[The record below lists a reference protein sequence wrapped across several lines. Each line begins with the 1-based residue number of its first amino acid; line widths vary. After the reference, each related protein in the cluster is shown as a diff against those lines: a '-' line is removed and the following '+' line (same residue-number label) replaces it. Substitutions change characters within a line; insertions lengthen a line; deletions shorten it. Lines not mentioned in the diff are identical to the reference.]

1 MHMNFTYET
10 FTKIRPLTK
19 HLKYVLDCYGGKVA
33 PFKGYPIFTWDM
45 LVEYLGKL
53 LDIDGNR
60 ILFLKLSGVAATV
73 KTVLRDEKYKL
84 LVKAIKEYNP
94 SLYGSL

>member
-1 MHMNFTYET
+1 MNFTYET
-10 FTKIRPLTK
+10 FTKIRPLTE
-19 HLKYVLDCYGGKVA
+19 HLKYVLACYGGKVP

-53 LDIDGNR
+53 LDIEGNR